1 MRQFTEL
8 VQRRA
13 VHARKKR
20 GKTLNRKPIAFLLA
34 RLCTVIVLCSGPLI
48 AQKQPETPEMQTQVD
63 VAKPRTQLG
72 KRNTRQKPEDPLD
85 ADFYRTII
93 DNNLFRPLGWTPPTA
108 QPKYQLL
115 GTVISVDG
123 TKKQAILQEIT
134 SARLYFLTV
143 GDRLGDA
150 TLREILSKQVT
161 LERAGKV
168 FTLKQETL
176 QFLSSSRT
184 PEKPATG
191 SSLADAQI
199 ETSRTAGIPMVKIKR
214 ASREERRRWI
224 QKYYR

>member
-1 MRQFTEL
+1 M
-8 VQRRA
+8 
-13 VHARKKR
+13 
-20 GKTLNRKPIAFLLA
+20 NRKPITFLLA
-34 RLCTVIVLCSGPLI
+34 RLCTVFVLCSGPLI
-48 AQKQPETPEMQTQVD
+48 AQKQLETPEMQTQVD
-63 VAKPRTQLG
+63 VAKPRTQLE
-72 KRNTRQKPEDPLD
+72 KRNTRQKTEDLLD

-93 DNNLFRPLGWTPPTA
+93 DNNLFRPLGWMPPTA

-123 TKKQAILQEIT
+123 TKRQAILQEIT

-143 GDRLGDA
+143 GERLGDA
-150 TLREILSKQVT
+150 TLREILSKEVT

-176 QFLSSSRT
+176 QFLSSSRA
-184 PEKPATG
+184 PEKPAIG
-191 SSLADAQI
+191 SSRAAAQ
-199 ETSRTAGIPMVKIKR
+199 TRTRQTNGTLIVPIKR